1 MKIDPLRFEVFKNLF
16 VSVADEMGTVL
27 TRAAYSVNIKER
39 KDASCAIFDARGR
52 MIAQA
57 EHIPVH
63 LGSMPESVKAAL
75 QVFPRLEEGDCV
87 IVNDPYQGGTH
98 LPDVTLVMPVFDR
111 GRLTFFTAARAHF
124 SDVGG
129 MSPGSMPVS
138 REIYQEGLI
147 LPPVKLTPDIR
158 RIFLSNVRN
167 PFEDEGDLEAQRAAC
182 DVGARRLQSILARY
196 GRAETLRY
204 AAGLLDYAETL
215 MRRAIRRLPS
225 GTYRFED
232 FLDDDGIDDR
242 PVRVRCSITVRGDR
256 ATIDFA
262 GTSPQVKGN
271 INAVYAVTLSSV
283 LYCFR
288 CLIAEEIP
296 ANAGCL
302 RPLQVVA
309 PEGSAVHARK
319 PAACVAGNVEMSQ
332 RIVDVVLGAL
342 SKAAPDRIPAASS
355 GSMSNLSF
363 GGFDARRRRS
373 FAYYETIAGG
383 MGARPGAAGEDAVHT
398 HMTNTL
404 NSPIEVLENEYPL
417 RVTRYE
423 IRPNSRSPGRY
434 PGGAGLVR
442 EFEFLTDVT
451 CSVLSDRRKR
461 PPYGLRGGRAGAR
474 GRNTITLPDG
484 TKLPMPGKF
493 VRPLSKGTRLTIET
507 PGGGA
512 FGRR

>member
-1 MKIDPLRFEVFKNLF
+1 MNIDPLRFEVFKNLF

-75 QVFPRLEEGDCV
+75 RAFPTMAEGDCV

-111 GRLTFFTAARAHF
+111 RRLTFFTAARAHF

-138 REIYQEGLI
+138 REIFQEGLI
-147 LPPVKLTPDIR
+147 LPPVKLTADVR
-158 RIFLSNVRN
+158 RIFLANVRN
-167 PFEDEGDLEAQRAAC
+167 PFEDEGDLEAQQAAC
-182 DVGARRLQSILARY
+182 DVGAKRLKAILSRY
-196 GRAETLRY
+196 GRVETLRY
-204 AAGLLDYAETL
+204 AGGLLDYAETL
-215 MRRAIRRLPS
+215 MRRAIRRIPS
-225 GTYRFED
+225 GTYRFD
-232 FLDDDGIDDR
+232 DVLDNDGIDDR
-242 PVRVRCSITVRGDR
+242 PVTIRCAVTIRGDR
-256 ATIDFA
+256 ATVDFA
-262 GTSPQVKGN
+262 GSSPQVKGN
-271 INAVYAVTLSSV
+271 INAVFAVTLSSV

-288 CLIAEEIP
+288 CLIPEEIP

-302 RPLQVVA
+302 RPLHVFA
-309 PEGSAVHARK
+309 PEGSAVHAQR

-332 RIVDVVLGAL
+332 RIVDVVFGAL
-342 SKAAPDRIPAASS
+342 AKAVPELIPAASS
-355 GSMSNLSF
+355 GSMSNVSF
-363 GGFDARRRRS
+363 GGYDPVRRRS

-383 MGARPGAAGEDAVHT
+383 MGARPTSAGEDAVHT

-404 NSPIEVLENEYPL
+404 NSPVEVLENEYPL

-423 IRPNSRSPGRY
+423 IRPNSRSTGRY

-451 CSVLSDRRKR
+451 CSVLSDRRTHA
-461 PPYGLRGGRAGAR
+461 PYGLRGGAPGKP
-474 GRNTITLPDG
+474 GRNTLTMDG
-484 TKLPMPGKF
+484 KKIPMPGKF
-493 VRPLSKGTRLTIET
+493 VRALPKGSRLTIET

-512 FGRR
+512 YGRS